1 MKTLGLLVFS
11 LLALFSSA
19 AMAHHSPASMEHLVE
34 HLLLMLAIGLPLF
47 FGFRYLLKRNRR
59 N

>member
-47 FGFRYLLKRNRR
+47 FGFKYLLKRNRR
-59 N
+59 D

>member
-1 MKTLGLLVFS
+1 MKNLGLLVFS

-47 FGFRYLLKRNRR
+47 FGFKYLLKRNRR
-59 N
+59 D

>member
-47 FGFRYLLKRNRR
+47 FGFKYLLKRKRR
-59 N
+59 D

>member
-59 N
+59 D